1 MRRSHEQPAW
11 AGGVA
16 LLFLAGCSLLRP
28 APLAHTCAGWSQL
41 NPEEQLQTAAA
52 LIQPALTDRVRERQ
66 HLEPD
71 TPEEQVYPAVVGSIT
86 KTCDLQ
92 RQPGRSLA
100 QIVQDLYES
109 S

>member
-1 MRRSHEQPAW
+1 MGGRSSAPVPRWLQPAS
-11 AGGVA
+11 ARTSRPHLCRLVA
-16 LLFLAGCSLLRP
+16 TESRG
-28 APLAHTCAGWSQL
+28 
-41 NPEEQLQTAAA
+41 QLQTAAA